1 VIDVGFL
8 RELKSG
14 RINVRP
20 DVERFSSTRI
30 VFADGREE
38 EFGVVVAA
46 TGFSTALEKLL
57 ELPRAIDEH
66 GRPRFRSGRPTD
78 YPGLYF
84 IGFDETTRGVL
95 FEANRDSRRLGRE
108 VTSYLEKR

>member
-1 VIDVGFL
+1 V
-8 RELKSG
+8 
-14 RINVRP
+14 
-20 DVERFSSTRI
+20 
-30 VFADGREE
+30 
-38 EFGVVVAA
+38 
-46 TGFSTALEKLL
+46 
-57 ELPRAIDEH
+57 PRAIDEH